1 MIEQQL
7 LRRIK
12 TGIFLSGLCVF
23 AQLYVFQPLLPAISG
38 FYHTS
43 ASASSW
49 CVSLSTLGM
58 AAGLF
63 LYAFRADALP
73 RKKIMVNAILWAS
86 LITTFTPW
94 MPRFE
99 IVLICCFLKGVLLSG
114 VTAVALAYLSEE
126 VKLTHL
132 GIVIGLYLSGNTVGG
147 MMGRTGALLISEYTS
162 WQWAVSSIG
171 ILCFTIGLLFRQ
183 IFPSSRNFT
192 PKLPIYKLK
201 RLKMFAFLKYRQLL
215 ALYILGAVIM
225 SCFVAVY
232 NYISFELIHHY
243 KLDTHLV
250 AAIFSMYL
258 IGVYASVIAGKWTDR
273 YASRHILWMLIGLYI
288 AGDLCFFVPVLGM
301 QIAGLVCI
309 TFAFFAA
316 HTLAT
321 RMVSQSVLTAK
332 STATSLYWLFYYIGS
347 SITGIAAG
355 HVYDHYGWNGMVL
368 FLLLLLT
375 IALGLSLY
383 LKNTYKVL

>member
-23 AQLYVFQPLLPAISG
+23 AQLYVFQPLLPALSG
-38 FYHTS
+38 YYDIT

-49 CVSLSTLGM
+49 SVSLSTLGM
-58 AAGLF
+58 AFGLF

-86 LITTFTPW
+86 LITTLTPW

-126 VKLTHL
+126 VKLTQL
-132 GIVIGLYLSGNTVGG
+132 GVVIGLYLSGNTVGG
-147 MMGRTGALLISEYTS
+147 MLGRTGALLISDYAG

-171 ILCFTIGLLFRQ
+171 LLCFAIGLVFRKT
-183 IFPSSRNFT
+183 FPSSRNFT

-201 RLKMFAFLKYRQLL
+201 RLKMFAFLKHRQLL
-215 ALYILGAVIM
+215 ALYILGAIIM

-243 KLDTHLV
+243 QLDTHLV
-250 AAIFSMYL
+250 AAIFTMYL
-258 IGVYASVIAGKWTDR
+258 VGVYASVAAGKWTDR
-273 YASRHILWMLIGLYI
+273 YASQQILWTLIVLYI
-288 AGDLCFFVPVLGM
+288 CGNICFFVPLLGL
-301 QIAGLVCI
+301 QITGLVCI

-332 STATSLYWLFYYIGS
+332 STATSLYWLFYYVGS
-347 SITGIAAG
+347 SIMGVAAG
-355 HVYDHYGWNGMVL
+355 YVYDLYHWTGMIL
-368 FLLLLLT
+368 FLLLLLLA
-375 IALGLSLY
+375 ALMITLY
-383 LKNTYKVL
+383 LKKYYRAV